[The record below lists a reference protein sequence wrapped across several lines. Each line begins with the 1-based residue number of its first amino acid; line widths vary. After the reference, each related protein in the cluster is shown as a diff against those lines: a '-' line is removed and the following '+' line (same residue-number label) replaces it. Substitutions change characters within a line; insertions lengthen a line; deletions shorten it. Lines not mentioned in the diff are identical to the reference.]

1 FIFEVES
8 GCVDYTYGIR
18 IIAENGHV
26 QGWEVS
32 MTVRSPPP
40 DLKPPEGIHIST
52 PYSNLALLIWDE
64 STIPTTCRPTYE
76 VIIQKTSDSFGR
88 RSVVPEDQ
96 YMIGLTVEQC
106 TGYVIY
112 IEVMDRMDYLK
123 ERVRSDPIVLR
134 TGTETYKFSSLE
146 SSTNYTY
153 KIRAIAEDAHGPF
166 SAPISLSTDISEHHF
181 RTMESMYDINFVS
194 VKDTGE
200 REILLNL
207 HLTPL
212 SKVPHLQGI
221 TLRVEPQV
229 TPFQT
234 ELPLVNQT
242 SLFPENLV
250 NTWEVRTSTGKG
262 PWEVL
267 VWQQPSDSNMEVV
280 EFVEQSNLADVK
292 FRLGRYGVGC
302 VAALPCTNVPLR
314 PGTRYRRA
322 LIKSA
327 SHHCPIYETFPFWTS
342 SFLTLSISNS
352 IQLIMYTAIDAAES
366 IQRLVTTHQDSAI
379 ACTATLYFTKYDL
392 KTLARIREAILA
404 AELLSKK

>member
-1 FIFEVES
+1 MLNKS
-8 GCVDYTYGIR
+8 GDNCPFS
-18 IIAENGHV
+18 
-26 QGWEVS
+26 Q
-32 MTVRSPPP
+32 
-40 DLKPPEGIHIST
+40 
-52 PYSNLALLIWDE
+52 
-64 STIPTTCRPTYE
+64 
-76 VIIQKTSDSFGR
+76 R
-88 RSVVPEDQ
+88 RSQQRP
-96 YMIGLTVEQC
+96 
-106 TGYVIY
+106 
-112 IEVMDRMDYLK
+112 
-123 ERVRSDPIVLR
+123 
-134 TGTETYKFSSLE
+134 
-146 SSTNYTY
+146 
-153 KIRAIAEDAHGPF
+153 
-166 SAPISLSTDISEHHF
+166 EHHF

-250 NTWEVRTSTGKG
+250 NTQSPSFRKLYVLLKIELHKISEIYPFANKFGFAIDSPGTLETSQTKDSVGFKTWEVRTSTGKG

-280 EFVEQSNLADVK
+280 EFVEQSNLADPCHPKTWILAGCPSLQKRSRNAEVGFEPRT
-292 FRLGRYGVGC
+292 FRSVNYRANYWITSWMLQC
-302 VAALPCTNVPLR
+302 LDISFT
-314 PGTRYRRA
+314 TRRA

-327 SHHCPIYETFPFWTS
+327 SHHRPIYETFPFWTS

-366 IQRLVTTHQDSAI
+366 IQRLVTTHQD
-379 ACTATLYFTKYDL
+379 
-392 KTLARIREAILA
+392 
-404 AELLSKK
+404 